1 MLAPKGWPC
10 QGCFF
15 RACWLPF
22 MALEAFVRPER
33 PKRFGIRSVREEP
46 ERRVGGVPLWE
57 YV

>member
-33 PKRFGIRSVREEP
+33 PKRFGIRSVCTTLALEVAA
-46 ERRVGGVPLWE
+46 RR
-57 YV
+57 